1 MEEGGQ
7 DEGREI
13 VRQRVQAGES
23 APKVVSP
30 ITEEVME
37 APIDKEDQLSNP
49 LPPSFSNTSFP
60 TQVRRSDSA
69 SSTHS
74 FMEHTEE
81 QVATWL

>member
-30 ITEEVME
+30 TTEEVME
-37 APIDKEDQLSNP
+37 APIDKEVKWSKP
-49 LPPSFSNTSFP
+49 PPSFSNTYFP
-60 TQVRRSDSA
+60 TQIRSSDSA
-69 SSTHS
+69 SSPHS
-74 FMEHTEE
+74 FMDPTEE